1 MTNEIE
7 VTKTRL
13 NTEMKE
19 KTQLNSRLDA
29 INERYKVVLN
39 EFREKED
46 DYYNKNRNSWNEMDE
61 LKCNL
66 SKYTNENEILH
77 QQLSEVKERMTLSE
91 SKCNSMEKNHDGL
104 ISQIENLKNSKQ
116 TIQKTM
122 SDEIASIKQAL
133 NTIRYEKSKCD
144 EAIDIVKLENDKLKD
159 LVERE
164 QKRN

>member
-66 SKYTNENEILH
+66 SKYTNENEMLH
-77 QQLSEVKERMTLSE
+77 QQLSEVKARMTHSE
-91 SKCNSMEKNHDGL
+91 NKCNSMEKNHDGL
-104 ISQIENLKNSKQ
+104 ISQVENLKNSKQ